1 MTATDILTLT
11 LILVGFGSASLVG
24 FGIWFAKDLMAV
36 VGTFLAL
43 ISVSLLAF
51 IMLVSLA
58 TVVVSDTLG

>member
-24 FGIWFAKDLMAV
+24 FGVWFAKDLLTV